1 MLYEESAKGGYEKA
15 QYNIGV
21 CYKEGIGVQKNKIKA
36 KKWLQLALKNGYE
49 GAREELKELR

>member
-21 CYKEGIGVQKNKIKA
+21 CYKEGIGVQKIK
-36 KKWLQLALKNGYE
+36 
-49 GAREELKELR
+49 LRLRSGFS

>member
-21 CYKEGIGVQKNKIKA
+21 CYKEGKKKKKNKIKA
-36 KKWLQLALKNGYE
+36 KKWLQLALKNGNE

>member
-36 KKWLQLALKNGYE
+36 KKWLQLALKMDMKVLVKN
-49 GAREELKELR
+49 LKG